1 MGSWEP
7 TALFLQTQITHTSFR
22 PRIRLEPT
30 HTFHQ
35 LHCIKQLEGL
45 EDSMS
50 TIDLSSQ
57 FLIPTLME
65 ISLYSLVIGTRPT
78 TRYHQL
84 VLLHYSHALC
94 TSLQICHLTFST
106 FCFWYLQSL
115 RESLDSGKSLAFPD
129 GLLIN
134 GQAHT
139 TVNGD
144 QGQSFQKGYCSTFC
158 RFQWSIST
166 LSKLS
171 LEILFML

>member
-1 MGSWEP
+1 MASNKGKTHGKMGSWEL

-35 LHCIKQLEGL
+35 LHCIKQLGGL

-57 FLIPTLME
+57 CLIRTLMVT
-65 ISLYSLVIGTRPT
+65 SLYSLVIGTRPT

-94 TSLQICHLTFST
+94 FLTNLPPNSLNI
-106 FCFWYLQSL
+106 CFWYLQSL
-115 RESLDSGKSLAFPD
+115 RESLDSGNSLAFPD

-144 QGQSFQKGYCSTFC
+144 QGQSFQK
-158 RFQWSIST
+158 RI
-166 LSKLS
+166 
-171 LEILFML
+171 